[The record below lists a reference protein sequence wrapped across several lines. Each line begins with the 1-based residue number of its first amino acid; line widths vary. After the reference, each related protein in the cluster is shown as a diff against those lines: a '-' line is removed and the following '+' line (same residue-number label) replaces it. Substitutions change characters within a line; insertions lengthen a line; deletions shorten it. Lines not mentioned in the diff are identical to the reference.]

1 MKLLIDMNLSPLWLE
16 FLGSAGIEAVHWVS
30 VGERDALDTSIMS
43 YAAAKDYIVLTHD
56 LDFGAILAGTN
67 DARPSVVQFRASDLS
82 PDTIG
87 RHLIDALRRMEA
99 EMEQGALLTIEP
111 GRARMRLLPLRPEDS
126 AVE

>member
-1 MKLLIDMNLSPLWLE
+1 MKLLIDMNLSPLWVD
-16 FLGSAGIEAVHWVS
+16 FLASAGIEAAHWAS
-30 VGERDALDTSIMS
+30 VGDRDALDAEIMT
-43 YAAAKDYIVLTHD
+43 YAAVRGYIVLTHD

-67 DARPSVVQFRASDLS
+67 NARPSVVQFRASDLS
-82 PDTIG
+82 PEMIG

>member
-1 MKLLIDMNLSPLWLE
+1 MD
-16 FLGSAGIEAVHWVS
+16 FLGSAGLEATHWTS
-30 VGERDALDTSIMS
+30 VGDRDAPDTDIMA
-43 YAAAKDYIVLTHD
+43 YATAEDYIVLTHD
-56 LDFGAILAGTN
+56 LDFGAILAATN
-67 DARPSVVQFRASDLS
+67 GARPSVVQFRASDLS

-111 GRARMRLLPLRPEDS
+111 RRARMRLLPLRQEHS